1 MKTFSQFIEE
11 AYLVEMRKED
21 KVKGK
26 KKTPLYVTST
36 KTKKRLVPGDPKS
49 GKKWKIETQTTT
61 HKAVNPPVAI
71 GRFAQGQTPD
81 SHIYNY
87 KPHPHGKGGE
97 GTLGRVG
104 SARGVKK
111 VKGDK
116 SRAVKDAGP
125 DVIAYSSPKER
136 IERKRSA
143 ERTRA
148 QSPYLRR
155 FF

>member
-1 MKTFSQFIEE
+1 MKTFNQFIEE

-21 KVKGK
+21 KVKGR

-36 KTKKRLVPGDPKS
+36 KTTKHVVPADPNS
-49 GKKWKIETQTTT
+49 GKKWKTETRTST
-61 HKAVNPPVAI
+61 HKALNTPAAI
-71 GRFAQGQTPD
+71 GRFAQGQTVD
-81 SHIYNY
+81 ASLYGY

-111 VKGDK
+111 VRG
-116 SRAVKDAGP
+116 GP
-125 DVIAYSSPKER
+125 SSPPVSTPKQR

-143 ERTRA
+143 QRTRE
-148 QSPYLRR
+148 QSPYLRK